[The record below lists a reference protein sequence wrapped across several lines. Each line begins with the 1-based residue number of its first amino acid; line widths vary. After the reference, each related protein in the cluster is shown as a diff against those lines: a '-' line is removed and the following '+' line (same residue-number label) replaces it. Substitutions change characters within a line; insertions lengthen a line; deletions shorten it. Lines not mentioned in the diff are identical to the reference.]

1 MSTIKPIPISLSAF
15 GYIMKSSNEVRRA
28 ALKKAVNARCLEMVI
43 ERLYQIQ
50 VNVENIKQTDE
61 DILYLLS
68 TCDEDDDK
76 PTIVEHSILE
86 DDNKNDRFIEC
97 MKLLNGKL
105 YKATLDKDHSMIYLM
120 VTSMTNVIKSTL

>member
-1 MSTIKPIPISLSAF
+1 MSTINPISLCAF
-15 GYIMKSSNEVRRA
+15 GYNMKSSNEVRRA
-28 ALKKAVNARCLEMVI
+28 ALKKAVNARGLKMVI
-43 ERLYQIQ
+43 DRLYQIQ

-76 PTIVEHSILE
+76 PTIVEHLSPE

-97 MKLLNGKL
+97 MKLLNEKL
-105 YKATLDKDHSMIYLM
+105 CKATLEKDHAMIDMM